1 MRQLTPSRADPAPQ
15 SGRASVPASLERT
28 RRSLKPRIGE
38 RAPISFLTILLSIA
52 LPLIVTGCAGYRVG
66 PVNGIPAGSR
76 AVTVQPFQNNTFEPR
91 LSEAVD
97 FALRRRIQQDGT
109 YRLDTQNDGEILV
122 TGVITQL
129 HREALSFQ
137 PNDVI
142 TPLDYEMRL
151 VATVT
156 ATERLTGKRV
166 FKKEFVG
173 HTTIRAS
180 ANRDLAER
188 QSEPT
193 MAEDLARNI
202 TSALTEGAW

>member
-1 MRQLTPSRADPAPQ
+1 MRM
-15 SGRASVPASLERT
+15 
-28 RRSLKPRIGE
+28 RRLI
-38 RAPISFLTILLSIA
+38 ATICGAALLA
-52 LPLIVTGCAGYRVG
+52 GCAGYRVG
-66 PVNGIPAGSR
+66 PVNGMPAGAR
-76 AVTVQPFQNNTFEPR
+76 AVTVQPFRNDTFEPR
-91 LSEAVD
+91 LTEAVD
-97 FALRRRIQQDGT
+97 FALRRRLQQDGT
-109 YRLDTQNDGEILV
+109 YRLDTKNDGDIV
-122 TGVITQL
+122 VSGVITQL

-137 PNDVI
+137 PKDVI

-156 ATERLTGKRV
+156 ATERLTGKEV
-166 FKKEFVG
+166 FKKEFIG

-202 TSALTEGAW
+202 ASALTEGSW